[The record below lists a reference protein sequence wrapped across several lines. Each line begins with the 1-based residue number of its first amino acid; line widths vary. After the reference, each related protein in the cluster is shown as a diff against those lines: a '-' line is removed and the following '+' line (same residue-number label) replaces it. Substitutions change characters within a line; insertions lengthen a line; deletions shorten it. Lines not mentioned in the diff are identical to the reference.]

1 MQSRRP
7 SRPLLCQSEL
17 VAALAAS
24 QEEEEQ
30 HETSFRMQAACG
42 VHAPAS
48 AFDANSPS
56 VFNVDGKGLALK
68 GYDPVAYFSPTGA
81 GPVLGKAEFTATVDS
96 TVYRFVS
103 AANRDAFIAARGR
116 YLPGYGGFCAMAVT
130 RGKKVDADPRV
141 WRVEEGRL
149 YLHANKDEQKR
160 WDAAQRQVTSAL
172 CAPRPT
178 SARAMTCA
186 RHALVTARL
195 NTACFL
201 MFTPE

>member
-1 MQSRRP
+1 MRQAFGCKRRAGGMA
-7 SRPLLCQSEL
+7 L
-17 VAALAAS
+17 ALAACL
-24 QEEEEQ
+24 
-30 HETSFRMQAACG
+30 ACG

-81 GPVLGKAEFTATVDS
+81 GPVLGKAEFTATVDG

-149 YLHANKDEQKR
+149 YLHADKDEQKR
-160 WDAAQRQVTSAL
+160 WAENVAGNLVLGDKTWRTIRDKAPKAL
-172 CAPRPT
+172 
-178 SARAMTCA
+178 
-186 RHALVTARL
+186 
-195 NTACFL
+195 
-201 MFTPE
+201 